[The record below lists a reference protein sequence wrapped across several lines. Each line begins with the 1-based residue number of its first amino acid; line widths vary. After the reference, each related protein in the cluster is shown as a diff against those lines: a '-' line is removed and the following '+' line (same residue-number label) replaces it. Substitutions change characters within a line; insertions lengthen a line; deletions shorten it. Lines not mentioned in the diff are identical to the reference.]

1 MICGI
6 DEAGRGPVIGPMV
19 VAGVAIE
26 DETPL
31 LKLGLKDSKQL
42 TFGRRE
48 LLAKKIK
55 EIASSYKI
63 IVIPASDIDDMRRT
77 MTMNE
82 IEEYIFRRIIEKL
95 KPDICYVDA
104 ADVNDARFGRNI
116 SSSLSFK
123 PKIISK
129 HKADSLYPIVSAASI
144 LAKTRR
150 DQEIHKIAVELEKK
164 LGKPLGSG
172 YPADPTTRN
181 FLSSWIDKYGDLP
194 PYIRRSWR
202 TVKNL
207 LEEKQNRKLDV

>member
-77 MTMNE
+77 MTMNK

-104 ADVNDARFGRNI
+104 ADVNDARFGRSI

-129 HKADSLYPIVSAASI
+129 HKADSLY
-144 LAKTRR
+144 
-150 DQEIHKIAVELEKK
+150 H
-164 LGKPLGSG
+164 
-172 YPADPTTRN
+172 
-181 FLSSWIDKYGDLP
+181 
-194 PYIRRSWR
+194 
-202 TVKNL
+202 
-207 LEEKQNRKLDV
+207 